1 MLPEEESLDELAR
14 RAGQGDKEA
23 LEGICRQTA
32 PSAYRS
38 KARSQRAR
46 LSVPHGSWIW
56 PRQSRSCIGPIPAS
70 LRRRGFGKRSGKL
83 PQISSDPS
91 DGGRASPVD
100 RSRSDSFSAVGGVV
114 SAETKRQD
122 GAALL
127 RVLAGAATAWSVVYL
142 VVYLWVIDPQEGEIA
157 MRGDRSAVGRRLRP
171 RRLRDASAA
180 PGRRVAGGV
189 AA

>member
-1 MLPEEESLDELAR
+1 VGFGTFRPRSGARHQPAPQPSPAELGPEMSH
-14 RAGQGDKEA
+14 
-23 LEGICRQTA
+23 T
-32 PSAYRS
+32 AYRTS
-38 KARSQRAR
+38 
-46 LSVPHGSWIW
+46 LISV
-56 PRQSRSCIGPIPAS
+56 
-70 LRRRGFGKRSGKL
+70 RRH
-83 PQISSDPS
+83 IDE
-91 DGGRASPVD
+91 GG
-100 RSRSDSFSAVGGVV
+100 AV
-114 SAETKRQD
+114 
-122 GAALL
+122 LL

>member
-100 RSRSDSFSAVGGVV
+100 RCSRGYLKPAAPGTGTRTPRTRSWRRSESCSFVG
-114 SAETKRQD
+114 SCQNRRTYW
-122 GAALL
+122 
-127 RVLAGAATAWSVVYL
+127 TAMFGCIPLSG
-142 VVYLWVIDPQEGEIA
+142 P
-157 MRGDRSAVGRRLRP
+157 
-171 RRLRDASAA
+171 RLRDAGRKAIASFQRAPLSRSSADIQA
-180 PGRRVAGGV
+180 ST
-189 AA
+189 